1 MKKNM
6 LKVIKKLF
14 YLIIFGFLLY
24 LIKNGLNIHLLTKL
38 TVSSDE
44 SFDVQ
49 INLNLERLS
58 SFNQLNNNL
67 NIINENE
74 ISLNTNSSVCK
85 FIPDH
90 LVGQLKLDNTALTE
104 NELES
109 KFRNVFPNVKGGGH
123 WQPIECKSRFK
134 VAIIVPYRNRE
145 FHLRLFLNYMH
156 PFLQKQRL
164 DYRIYIIEEVNK

>member
-6 LKVIKKLF
+6 LKVIKRLF

-49 INLNLERLS
+49 INLNLETLS
-58 SFNQLNNNL
+58 SFNQLNNY
-67 NIINENE
+67 
-74 ISLNTNSSVCK
+74 
-85 FIPDH
+85 
-90 LVGQLKLDNTALTE
+90 LTE
-104 NELES
+104 NELEL
-109 KFRNVFPNVKGGGH
+109 KFRNVFPDVKGGGH